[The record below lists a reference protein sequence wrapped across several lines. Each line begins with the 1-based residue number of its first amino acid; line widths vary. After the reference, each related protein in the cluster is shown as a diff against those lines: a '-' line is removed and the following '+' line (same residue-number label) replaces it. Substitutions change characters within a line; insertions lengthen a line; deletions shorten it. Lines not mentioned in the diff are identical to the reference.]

1 MANFAMGLVVFA
13 ALLGSACFSGDE
25 DTGPTMS
32 LSAAPA
38 STFDATEETAALSG
52 SSPESEITAG
62 RIDSKAELGLFT
74 GAAIVE
80 SGNGFASTAN
90 ALQTARSEVISTADI
105 TILVDDV
112 QTAADLAQSTVE
124 GMGGFVERLSSSGGQ
139 RRQNANITMRVP
151 QARFS
156 LAVSRIEALG
166 LVESRNLGVGDVSA
180 QFIDLNAR
188 LKSLLREEES
198 LLGLLERT
206 KSVTEVLAIEREL
219 FRVRA
224 EIERAQGQQ
233 NYLERRVDLATI
245 NLTLVPIDDQM
256 AAPPSASLAIDVD
269 DVGAT
274 VTGIKG
280 MVASV
285 DGLVD
290 RVFFSTDGS
299 REEADLSIRVHA
311 RDFERVVD
319 FVVSQGKVRSKTLS
333 ESTGLTDNDDSP
345 TGRPDAVIAI
355 TLAAD
360 PGGGWLTV
368 LKVLGIILGI
378 GVLGAAVVMLIRF
391 VLGSVLFQGSSE
403 HDRFA

>member
-1 MANFAMGLVVFA
+1 MGE
-13 ALLGSACFSGDE
+13 G
-25 DTGPTMS
+25 
-32 LSAAPA
+32 
-38 STFDATEETAALSG
+38 TF
-52 SSPESEITAG
+52 EI
-62 RIDSKAELGLFT
+62 
-74 GAAIVE
+74 
-80 SGNGFASTAN
+80 
-90 ALQTARSEVISTADI
+90 
-105 TILVDDV
+105 
-112 QTAADLAQSTVE
+112 
-124 GMGGFVERLSSSGGQ
+124 
-139 RRQNANITMRVP
+139 
-151 QARFS
+151 
-156 LAVSRIEALG
+156 VS
-166 LVESRNLGVGDVSA
+166 
-180 QFIDLNAR
+180 
-188 LKSLLREEES
+188 
-198 LLGLLERT
+198 

-233 NYLERRVDLATI
+233 NYVERRVDLATI

-290 RVFFSTDGS
+290 RVFFATDGS

-360 PGGGWLTV
+360 PGGGWFTV